1 MTSFNR
7 FFSQII
13 LELRQGQE
21 LLSTMAQKEANL
33 SLELLRNTIA
43 SSVIKIYSDT
53 LQMKTKNFH

>member
-1 MTSFNR
+1 MTAFNR
-7 FFSQII
+7 FFSQIT

-33 SLELLRNTIA
+33 SLKLLRNNTA

>member
-1 MTSFNR
+1 MTAFNR
-7 FFSQII
+7 FFSQIV

-33 SLELLRNTIA
+33 SLKLLRNNTA

>member
-1 MTSFNR
+1 MTAFNR

-33 SLELLRNTIA
+33 SLKLLRNNTA

>member
-1 MTSFNR
+1 MTAFNR

-33 SLELLRNTIA
+33 SLKLLRNNTA

-53 LQMKTKNFH
+53 LQMKTKNSH

>member
-1 MTSFNR
+1 MTAFNR
-7 FFSQII
+7 FFSQVI

-33 SLELLRNTIA
+33 SLKLLRNNTA

>member
-1 MTSFNR
+1 MTAFNR

-21 LLSTMAQKEANL
+21 LLSAMAQKEANL
-33 SLELLRNTIA
+33 SLKLLRNNTA